1 MELVGVCDAG
11 RVLETVAVRLLDCDL
26 DALAV
31 TVLEA
36 VLDGVG
42 LGVRVLEPEGVAR
55 LVLVL
60 VLD

>member
-1 MELVGVCDAG
+1 
-11 RVLETVAVRLLDCDL
+11 
-26 DALAV
+26 V

-42 LGVRVLEPEGVAR
+42 LGVRVLDPEGVAR

-60 VLD
+60 VFD